1 MRKRESFFRD
11 NVIEVKN
18 WPNFSKRFLDTGDRT
33 EHKADDHRIEG
44 LVLELAQIFAVCLT
58 SKINYCTLW

>member
-33 EHKADDHRIEG
+33 EDEADDNRIEG
-44 LVLELAQIFAVCLT
+44 LILELAKIFAICLT
-58 SKINYCTLW
+58 

>member
-18 WPNFSKRFLDTGDRT
+18 WPNFLKRFLDTGDRT
-33 EHKADDHRIEG
+33 EDEADDNRIEG
-44 LVLELAQIFAVCLT
+44 LILELAKIFAICLT
-58 SKINYCTLW
+58 